1 MLINWKNIRHSV
13 TQWKEALNANLARPD
28 AQWQPALLGLVVGI
42 VSGSVIIAFRFLT
55 ETGQAGFLPGGHP
68 ENYEPLNWP
77 LILLLPILSGLLI
90 GLFFTF
96 FWPEKKVVGVI
107 HVMERLAYFQGHL
120 GWPGLIKQFVGA
132 TLAIIGGHSVGR
144 EGPSIHLGAASG
156 SLLAQY
162 LKLPNNTRR
171 TLIACGCS
179 AGIAASFNTPLAG
192 VIFAMEVVMMEY
204 SVASFIPV
212 ILAAV
217 SATSLSIFIFGNES
231 VFSIPPLGLNSLHEL
246 PFVIM
251 LGLLTG
257 LISTLFIKGMDITAA
272 RSREW
277 PFVLRAT
284 LAGFIV
290 ALCGLWFPQV
300 MGIGYDSVN
309 SAMLSEL
316 GLNIL
321 AGVLLIKLIATT
333 AAVGLG
339 IPGGLIG
346 PTLFIGAMLGG
357 SVGYISLLSF
367 PEYVSDAGV
376 YALLG
381 MGAMMA
387 ATLQAPLAA
396 LIAILELT
404 GNPSIIFPG
413 MLAIVIAE
421 LTRSELFHQPSIFRA
436 LLQARGLDY
445 QANPMSQLLHRIGI
459 ASVMS
464 KKYVS
469 LPFSITQQEARE
481 ALKQEPQWLLLEND
495 GAPEAAMPAVDL
507 ARYLKEQ
514 EQEVAEDIDL
524 NKIPAQRREISGIH
538 LLSTVKEADDEMRK
552 TGTELLFVYDTP
564 APTFKRIKGIV
575 QKEAIESAYRF

>member
-1 MLINWKNIRHSV
+1 MLINRKNLQHRVS
-13 TQWKEALNANLARPD
+13 QWKEKLNTNLARRD
-28 AQWQPALLGLVVGI
+28 TQWQPALLGLLVGI
-42 VSGSVIIAFRFLT
+42 ISGPVIIAFRFLT
-55 ETGQAGFLPGGHP
+55 TTSQIRFLPQAKA
-68 ENYEPLNWP
+68 ENYEQLDWP
-77 LILLLPILSGLLI
+77 LILILPTLSGLLI
-90 GLFFTF
+90 GLFFTYF
-96 FWPEKKVVGVI
+96 KPDKKVVGVI

-120 GWPGLIKQFVGA
+120 GWVGFFKQFIGA
-132 TLAIIGGHSVGR
+132 TLAIVGGHSVGR

-162 LKLPNNTRR
+162 LKLPNNTLR
-171 TLIACGCS
+171 TLIACGCA

-192 VIFAMEVVMMEY
+192 VIFAMEVVVMEY
-204 SVASFIPV
+204 SVASVIPV
-212 ILAAV
+212 ILSAV
-217 SATSLSIFIFGNES
+217 SATSLSILVFGNEA
-231 VFSIPPLGLNSLHEL
+231 VFSIPPLELTSLKEL
-246 PFVIM
+246 PFVIL
-251 LGLLTG
+251 LGLSAG

-272 RSREW
+272 RSRDW
-277 PFVLRAT
+277 PFILRVS
-284 LAGFIV
+284 LASIIV

-309 SAMLSEL
+309 SAMLSEFSL
-316 GLNIL
+316 SIL
-321 AGVLLIKLIATT
+321 VGVLIFKLVATT

-346 PTLFIGAMLGG
+346 PTLLIGAMLGG
-357 SVGYISLLSF
+357 GVGYISLSLF
-367 PEYVSDAGV
+367 PDFVSDAGV

-445 QANPMSQLLHRIGI
+445 KANPMSQLLHRIGV

-464 KKYVS
+464 KAYVS
-469 LPFSITQQEARE
+469 LPFVITQSEAQE
-481 ALKQEPQWLLLEND
+481 ALKQEPQWLLLENE
-495 GAPEAAMPAVDL
+495 GVPESAMPAVDL

-514 EQEVAEDIDL
+514 EMTEDIDL
-524 NKIPAQRREISGIH
+524 NEIPAQRREISGVH
-538 LLSTVKEADDEMRK
+538 LLSTLKEADDQMIK
-552 TGTELLFVYDTP
+552 TGIDLLFVYDTP
-564 APTFKRIKGIV
+564 APTFKRTKGILP
-575 QKEAIESAYRF
+575 KEAIESAYRF

>member
-1 MLINWKNIRHSV
+1 MLINRQNFRYKVS
-13 TQWKEALNANLARPD
+13 QWKETFNTNLARRD
-28 AQWQPALLGLVVGI
+28 TQWQPTLLGLLVGI
-42 VSGSVIIAFRFLT
+42 ISGSVIIAFRFLT
-55 ETGQAGFLPGGHP
+55 ETGQVRFLPDAKP
-68 ENYEPLNWP
+68 ENYEQLGWP
-77 LILLLPILSGLLI
+77 LVLLLPILSALLI
-90 GLFFTF
+90 GLFFTYF
-96 FWPEKKVVGVI
+96 KPEKKVVGVV

-120 GWPGLIKQFVGA
+120 GWVGLFKQFVGA
-132 TLAIIGGHSVGR
+132 TIAIIGGHSVGR

-162 LKLPNNTRR
+162 LKLPNNTLR

-192 VIFAMEVVMMEY
+192 VIFAMEVVIMEY

-212 ILAAV
+212 ILSAV
-217 SATSLSIFIFGNES
+217 SATSLSILAFGNEA
-231 VFSIPPLGLNSLHEL
+231 VFSIPPLELTSLREL
-246 PFVIM
+246 PFVIL
-251 LGLLTG
+251 LGLSAG

-272 RSREW
+272 RSRDW
-277 PFVLRAT
+277 PFMLRVT

-309 SAMLSEL
+309 SAMLSEFSL
-316 GLNIL
+316 SVL
-321 AGVLLIKLIATT
+321 AGVLLFKLIATT

-346 PTLFIGAMLGG
+346 PTLLIGAMLGG
-357 SVGYISLLSF
+357 AIGNISLLSF
-367 PEYVSDAGV
+367 PGLVSDAGV

-445 QANPMSQLLHRIGI
+445 KANPMSQLLHRIGV

-464 KKYVS
+464 KSYVS
-469 LPFSITQQEARE
+469 LPFTITRVEAQE
-481 ALKQEPQWLLLEND
+481 ALKQEPLWLLLENE
-495 GAPEAAMPAVDL
+495 GSPESAMPAVDL

-514 EQEVAEDIDL
+514 ETAEDIDL
-524 NKIPAQRREISGIH
+524 NEIPAQRREISGVH
-538 LLSTVKEADDEMRK
+538 LLSTLKEADDQMHK
-552 TGTELLFVYDTP
+552 SGIDLLFVYDTP
-564 APTFKRIKGIV
+564 APTFKRTKGILL
-575 QKEAIESAYRF
+575 KEVIESAYRF

>member
-1 MLINWKNIRHSV
+1 MLINRKSLQHKAF
-13 TQWKEALNANLARPD
+13 QWKEALNTNLARPD
-28 AQWQPALLGLVVGI
+28 AQWQPALLGLIVGI
-42 VSGSVIIAFRFLT
+42 LSGSVIIAFRFLA
-55 ETGQAGFLPGGHP
+55 ELGQATLLPNAIP
-68 ENYEPLNWP
+68 ENYEELKWP
-77 LILLLPILSGLLI
+77 LILLLPIISGLMI
-90 GLFFTF
+90 GVLFTF
-96 FWPEKKVVGVI
+96 FWPNKKVVGII

-120 GWPGLIKQFVGA
+120 GWPGFIKQFLGA
-132 TLAIIGGHSVGR
+132 TLATIGGHSIGR

-156 SLLAQY
+156 SLLGQY
-162 LKLPNNTRR
+162 LKLPNNTLR
-171 TLIACGCS
+171 TLIACGCAS
-179 AGIAASFNTPLAG
+179 GIAASFNTPLAG
-192 VIFAMEVVMMEY
+192 VIFAMEVVIMEY
-204 SVASFIPV
+204 SVTGFIPV

-217 SATSLSIFIFGNES
+217 SATGLSILAFGNEP
-231 VFSIPPLGLNSLHEL
+231 VFSIPTLELTSLKEL
-246 PFVIM
+246 PFVAL

-257 LISTLFIKGMDITAA
+257 LFSTLFIKSMEVTAT

-277 PFVLRAT
+277 SFLVRAT
-284 LAGFIV
+284 LASIIV
-290 ALCGLWFPQV
+290 ALCGLAFPQV

-309 SAMLSEL
+309 SAMLSEFSL
-316 GLNIL
+316 SLL
-321 AGVLLIKLIATT
+321 AGILFVKLIATT

-357 SVGYISLLSF
+357 SVGYISGLSF
-367 PEYVSDAGV
+367 PEFISDSGV

-445 QANPMSQLLHRIGI
+445 QANPMSQLLHRIGV

-464 KKYVS
+464 KNYVP
-469 LPFSITQQEARE
+469 LPLTITQKEAQE
-481 ALKQEPQWLLLEND
+481 ALKQEPQWLLLENE
-495 GAPEAAMPAVDL
+495 GIPEAAMPAVDL
-507 ARYLKEQ
+507 ARHLKEQ
-514 EQEVAEDIDL
+514 ATGKEINLKE
-524 NKIPAQRREISGIH
+524 IPAQRRELVGIH
-538 LLSTVKEADDEMRK
+538 MRSTLKEASDQMRK
-552 TGTELLFVYDTP
+552 AGIDFLFVYDTP
-564 APTFKRIKGIV
+564 APTFTRTRGV
-575 QKEAIESAYRF
+575 LLKEAIESAYQF

>member
-1 MLINWKNIRHSV
+1 MLINRKSLQHRLL
-13 TQWKEALNANLARPD
+13 QWKESLNTNLARPD
-28 AQWQPALLGLVVGI
+28 AQWQPALLGLIVGI
-42 VSGSVIIAFRFLT
+42 VSGSVIIAFRFLA
-55 ETGQAGFLPGGHP
+55 ESGQATFLPNAIP
-68 ENYEPLNWP
+68 ENYEELEWP
-77 LILLLPILSGLLI
+77 LILLLPIISGLMI
-90 GLFFTF
+90 GIFFTF
-96 FWPEKKVVGVI
+96 VWPNKKVVGII

-120 GWPGLIKQFVGA
+120 GWPGFIKQFFGA
-132 TLAIIGGHSVGR
+132 TLATIGGHSIGR

-162 LKLPNNTRR
+162 LRLPNNTLR
-171 TLIACGCS
+171 TLIACGCAS
-179 AGIAASFNTPLAG
+179 GIAASFNTPLAG
-192 VIFAMEVVMMEY
+192 VIFAMEVVIMEY
-204 SVASFIPV
+204 SVTGFIPV

-217 SATSLSIFIFGNES
+217 SATGLSILVFGNEP
-231 VFSIPPLGLNSLHEL
+231 VFSIPTLELTSLREL
-246 PFVIM
+246 PFVAL
-251 LGLLTG
+251 LGVLTG
-257 LISTLFIKGMDITAA
+257 LFSTLFIKSMEVTAA
-272 RSREW
+272 HSREW
-277 PFVLRAT
+277 SFIVRVT
-284 LAGFIV
+284 LASIVV
-290 ALCGLWFPQV
+290 ALCGLAFPQI

-309 SAMLSEL
+309 SAMLSEFSL
-316 GLNIL
+316 SLLTGIL
-321 AGVLLIKLIATT
+321 FVKLIATT

-357 SVGYISLLSF
+357 SVGHISRLSF
-367 PEYVSDAGV
+367 PEFISDSGV

-445 QANPMSQLLHRIGI
+445 QANPMSQLLHRIGV

-464 KKYVS
+464 KSYVP
-469 LPFSITQQEARE
+469 LPLTITQEEAQE
-481 ALKQEPQWLLLEND
+481 ALKQEPQWLLLENE

-514 EQEVAEDIDL
+514 AADKKINLKE
-524 NKIPAQRREISGIH
+524 IPAQRRELVGIH
-538 LLSTVKEADDEMRK
+538 MRSTLKEASDQMRK
-552 TGTELLFVYDTP
+552 AGIDFLFVYDTP
-564 APTFKRIKGIV
+564 APTFTRTRGV
-575 QKEAIESAYRF
+575 LLKEAIESAYQF